1 MSAKK
6 TTLASKISETTNI
19 LLASFYSNTSV
30 DKLFLL
36 SNCCLCFLLL
46 GFSIVLNTSIGDFC
60 HLVSPKVI
68 GLLIRSFSRFF
79 ASLKHIGSVCAIT
92 TLTISNCSDLSGLFL
107 AESISSE
114 ACSQSSGAPIAIR
127 LRRMWYIRM
136 NEPVPSRLT
145 CVR

>member
-1 MSAKK
+1 M
-6 TTLASKISETTNI
+6 
-19 LLASFYSNTSV
+19 
-30 DKLFLL
+30 
-36 SNCCLCFLLL
+36 
-46 GFSIVLNTSIGDFC
+46 
-60 HLVSPKVI
+60 VSPKVI
-68 GLLIRSFSRFF
+68 GIVAPFLQSAF

-107 AESISSE
+107 TLSISSA

-145 CVR
+145 CVPYGMNVVLILTHSYYICKQLCIF

>member
-36 SNCCLCFLLL
+36 RLLCFLLL

-60 HLVSPKVI
+60 HLVCPKVI
-68 GLLIRSFSRFF
+68 GLLIRSFSR
-79 ASLKHIGSVCAIT
+79 L
-92 TLTISNCSDLSGLFL
+92 
-107 AESISSE
+107 
-114 ACSQSSGAPIAIR
+114 
-127 LRRMWYIRM
+127 LR
-136 NEPVPSRLT
+136 P
-145 CVR
+145 